1 MNLFLVGLARIIDY
15 AAWIYIW
22 IIVIRC
28 VLSFVQ
34 PNPFHPIV
42 RFIYSVTDP
51 LMDAM
56 RKAFPFLVISGM
68 DLSPI
73 VLIFLVQFTNGQI
86 QQLLYKLFT
95 MFAGTSG

>member
-1 MNLFLVGLARIIDY
+1 MIQLLLGLAHLIRL
-15 AAWIYIW
+15 AAMIYIW
-22 IIVIRC
+22 IVVIRC

-56 RKAFPFLVISGM
+56 RRAFPFLMMGGL

-73 VLIFLVQFTNGQI
+73 VLIFLVQFTNSQV
-86 QQLLYKLFT
+86 QQLLYKLIT